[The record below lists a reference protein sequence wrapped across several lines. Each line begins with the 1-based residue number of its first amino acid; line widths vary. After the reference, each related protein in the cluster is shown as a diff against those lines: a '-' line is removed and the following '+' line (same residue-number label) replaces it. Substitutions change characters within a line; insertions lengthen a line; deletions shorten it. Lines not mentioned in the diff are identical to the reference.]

1 MSALNRKLLRD
12 LWHIRGQ
19 ALAIATVIACG
30 VSTVVMSFGT
40 LESLEIT
47 RDAYYEQQRFADVF
61 AHLKRAP
68 ASIRDE
74 IARIDGVRSVDT
86 RIVEAANLD
95 VAGMDEPVLG
105 RLISLPR
112 RGAVAL
118 NQAVLRRG
126 RLPDGKRPDEAI
138 LSEPF
143 ADAHGL
149 LPGDQIQATIN
160 GHKRRLDIVGI
171 ALSPEYIYAIGPGV
185 IMPDD
190 ERFGIVWMGRE
201 AMAASFDLKSAFN
214 DVSLS
219 LMRSADKS
227 AVIRQLDQILAPW
240 GGIGAYGRADQISH
254 AFVANEME
262 QLRSLGNIVPPIF
275 LAVAAFLLN
284 VVISRIITTEREE
297 IGLMK
302 AFGYSN
308 LAVGVHYLKLV
319 LLITAVGV
327 ALGFLVGAWFGRAVT
342 ELYADLLF
350 RFPVLYFRF
359 DLQIFAAAGGV
370 SLAASGLGALGAIRS
385 AVNLPPA
392 VAMQPAAPTVYH
404 RGLLNRMGLSK
415 GLSQPTLMILRHLGR
430 WPIRAGLTTLGIS
443 MAVAILVASLFFF
456 DAVEHL
462 LDIYFHHGQRQ
473 DATVVFS
480 EPRDIG
486 AMVEIGHLP
495 GVMAAEPYRAVAV
508 KLHLGARSE
517 RGSITGLDGET
528 TLHRVLDRDLN
539 AVSLP
544 HTGLVLSTQLAEM
557 LNARTGMR
565 VRVEVLEGR
574 RPVVDVPVTS
584 IVEEYI
590 AAPAYMRRAALNK
603 LMGEG
608 RLISGV
614 YLQVDSQYSGQLY
627 RHLKETPAV
636 AGVSLQT
643 AALDTFRKTMAET
656 LNIMLFFYVLFGALI
671 AIGVVYNS
679 ARVSLS
685 ERGRELASLRVLGFT
700 RGEVS
705 YILLG
710 ELTILT
716 LVALPLGC
724 IFGLGLAHVMVSNLN
739 TELFRV
745 PMVVAPATF
754 AVSMLT
760 VIAASAASGL
770 IVRRR
775 IDRFDLVAVL
785 KTRE

>member
-1 MSALNRKLLRD
+1 MAVLDRKLLRD

-30 VSTVVMSFGT
+30 VSTVVMSYGT
-40 LESLEIT
+40 LKSLEIT
-47 RDAYYEQQRFADVF
+47 RDAYYEQRRFADVF

-68 ASIRDE
+68 ASIEDE
-74 IARIDGVRSVDT
+74 IARIDGVRGVDT

-105 RLISLPR
+105 RLISLPQAR
-112 RGAVAL
+112 AAGM
-118 NQAVLRRG
+118 NQIFLRRG
-126 RLPDGKRPDEAI
+126 RLPDNKRPDEVV
-138 LSEPF
+138 LNEPF

-149 LPGDQIQATIN
+149 IPGGQILATIN

-171 ALSPEYIYAIGPGV
+171 ALSPEYIYAIAPGV
-185 IMPDD
+185 IVPDD
-190 ERFGIVWMGRE
+190 RRFGIVWMGRE
-201 AMAASFDLKSAFN
+201 AMAASFDLKAAFN

-219 LMRSADKS
+219 LMRAANES
-227 AVIRQLDQILAPW
+227 AVIERLDDILAPW

-254 AFVANEME
+254 AFVSNEME
-262 QLRSLGNIVPPIF
+262 QLRNLGNIVPPIF

-284 VVISRIITTEREE
+284 VVISRIIATEREE

-308 LAVGVHYLKLV
+308 LTVGFHYLKLV
-319 LLITAVGV
+319 LLIAIVGV
-327 ALGFLVGAWFGRAVT
+327 ALGFLAGAWFGREVT
-342 ELYADLLF
+342 EIYNTDLF
-350 RFPVLYFRF
+350 RFPVLYFRL
-359 DLQIFAAAGGV
+359 DMQVFAVAGGV
-370 SLAASGLGALGAIRS
+370 SLAASALGAMGAIRS

-392 VAMQPAAPTVYH
+392 VAMQPAAPTMYH
-404 RGLLNRMGLSK
+404 RGLMNRIGLSK
-415 GLSQPTLMILRHLGR
+415 RMDQPTLMILRHLGR
-430 WPIRAGLTTLGIS
+430 WPLRAGLTALGIS

-473 DATVVFS
+473 DATVVFA
-480 EPRDIG
+480 EPRDMG
-486 AMVEIGHLP
+486 AMAEIRHLP
-495 GVMAAEPYRAVAV
+495 GVMALEPYRAVAA
-508 KLHLGARSE
+508 KLHLGVRSE
-517 RGSITGLDGET
+517 RASIVGLDSKT
-528 TLHRVLDRDLN
+528 VLHRVLDRDLN
-539 AVSLP
+539 AVRLP
-544 HTGLVLSTQLAEM
+544 LVGLVLSTQMAEM
-557 LNARTGMR
+557 LNAGTGMR

-574 RPVVDVPVTS
+574 RPVVDVPITA

-590 AAPAYMRRAALNK
+590 AAPAYMHRAALNR
-603 LMGEG
+603 LMRED

-614 YLQVDSQYSGQLY
+614 YLQVDSRHSGALY
-627 RHLKETPAV
+627 HRLKETPAV

-656 LNIMLFFYVLFGALI
+656 INIMLFFYVLFGALI
-671 AIGVVYNS
+671 AFGVVYNS

-700 RGEVS
+700 RAEVS

-724 IFGLGLAHVMVSNLN
+724 IFGLGLAHLMVTNLN
-739 TELFRV
+739 TELFRI
-745 PMVVAPATF
+745 PMVVAPSTF
-754 AVSMLT
+754 AASMLT
-760 VIAASAASGL
+760 VITASAVSGL